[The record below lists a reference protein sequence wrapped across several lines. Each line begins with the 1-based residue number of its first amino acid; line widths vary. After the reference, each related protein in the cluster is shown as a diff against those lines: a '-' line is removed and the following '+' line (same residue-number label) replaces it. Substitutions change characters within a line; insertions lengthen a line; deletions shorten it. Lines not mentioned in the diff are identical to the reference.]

1 MLRNSPTTHPPQGN
15 LSMTDSGASQRLAQ
29 TFTQAEA
36 LTFGPPKGA
45 RRQGVTTI
53 AVRHAH

>member
-1 MLRNSPTTHPPQGN
+1 
-15 LSMTDSGASQRLAQ
+15 MTDSGASQRLAQ